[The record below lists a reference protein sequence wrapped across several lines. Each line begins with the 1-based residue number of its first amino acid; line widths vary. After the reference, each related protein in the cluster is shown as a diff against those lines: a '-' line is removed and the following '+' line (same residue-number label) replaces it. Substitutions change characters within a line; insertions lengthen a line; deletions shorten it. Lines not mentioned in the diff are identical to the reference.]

1 MRQGDAHVQHMVV
14 EERERWRAEQDGLM
28 RHLED
33 AWHWRQNAE
42 EYDACLQRYYIQRA
56 KHQQRAVRL
65 NQVLYGHT
73 IISASDIMMEVCE
86 GDAEDVD
93 PLEPKYTG
101 WPVRKRSF
109 GAHDQENQQ
118 NFSKGG
124 GEVNVERPY
133 KAPRCEHNVMRV
145 IQ

>member
-1 MRQGDAHVQHMVV
+1 MVV

-28 RHLED
+28 RHLEE

-73 IISASDIMMEVCE
+73 IMSAANMMEVCE
-86 GDAEDVD
+86 GDAENVD
-93 PLEPKYTG
+93 EETKYRV

-109 GAHDQENQQ
+109 GARDQENQQ
-118 NFSKGG
+118 SFFKGG
-124 GEVNVERPY
+124 GEKDVERPC
-133 KAPRCEHNVMRV
+133 KASRCEHSVMRV